1 MLNSV
6 TKADT
11 FPLPRIDDLLNQL
24 GESKFFSTLDLAS
37 GYWQIRVHPD
47 SQEKTAFITPQG
59 LYEFRVMPFGFTN
72 APAVFQ
78 RLIQR
83 VLMGLNPEDGPDYVA
98 VYIDDVLVFSRTLE
112 DHLEHLRRVIERLQ
126 EVGLK
131 LQPAECQFI
140 REEMEYLGH
149 LITPQGLKPNPTL
162 VEAVQEFATPQD
174 LRRLRQFLGLSSY
187 YRKFVP
193 GFSKIAQPLYKL
205 TRKGVEFCWT
215 AECQEA
221 FTTLKQKLITAPV
234 LAYPSFTKDFVLEID
249 AITHG
254 LGAVLAQLQED
265 GQTHPVAYASRAL
278 SPQEANY
285 SITELETL
293 AVVWAITAICTAT
306 L

>member
-1 MLNSV
+1 
-6 TKADT
+6 
-11 FPLPRIDDLLNQL
+11 
-24 GESKFFSTLDLAS
+24 
-37 GYWQIRVHPD
+37 
-47 SQEKTAFITPQG
+47 
-59 LYEFRVMPFGFTN
+59 
-72 APAVFQ
+72 
-78 RLIQR
+78 
-83 VLMGLNPEDGPDYVA
+83 MGQTVA

-112 DHLEHLRRVIERLQ
+112 DHLKHLCRVIERLQ

-131 LQPAECQFI
+131 LQPAKCQFI
-140 REEMEYLGH
+140 REEVEYLGH

-221 FTTLKQKLITAPV
+221 FTMLKRKLITAPV
-234 LAYPSFTKDFVLEID
+234 LAYPSFTKDFVLETD
-249 AITHG
+249 ASTHG

-265 GQTHPVAYASRAL
+265 GQTHRVAYASRAL

-293 AVVWAITAICTAT
+293 AVVWAITYFHSYLYGHSVTVFTDHTAVKAFLET
-306 L
+306 PSPSGKHARWWMKVYGKGIKEV